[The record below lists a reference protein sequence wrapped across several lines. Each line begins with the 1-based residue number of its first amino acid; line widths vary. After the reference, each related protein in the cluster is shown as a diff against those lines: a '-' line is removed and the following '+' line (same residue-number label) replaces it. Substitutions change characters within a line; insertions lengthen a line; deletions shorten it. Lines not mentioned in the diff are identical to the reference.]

1 MGCIEGEKI
10 LWEVP
15 ILNGVGKFAGT
26 VTHIFDQILYCEKV
40 VAQLKYQQRICQH
53 YHLLKSE
60 FIIRIHC
67 SYVPYIMYK

>member
-1 MGCIEGEKI
+1 MKNFGAYTGKGLNGGCIEGEKI

-40 VAQLKYQQRICQH
+40 VAQLKY
-53 YHLLKSE
+53 
-60 FIIRIHC
+60 
-67 SYVPYIMYK
+67 